1 MAGQV
6 VQVLLTI
13 SVLLVL
19 PSPVRSSLPLVAV
32 ALVPWTIWLT
42 TELPSHEH
50 VEHWDLAWGGLDLM
64 LAAAL
69 AATAFSVW
77 RRSQFLEACA
87 ASTATLLVVDAW
99 FDLLTSRPGSE
110 LLESSLMAVAGE
122 VPLAALC
129 FWIAFDAERVCQQT
143 ARYWQR
149 RRPGR
154 ARVSA

>member
-1 MAGQV
+1 
-6 VQVLLTI
+6 
-13 SVLLVL
+13 
-19 PSPVRSSLPLVAV
+19 VRRWIPLGLALVAV

-77 RRSQFLEACA
+77 RRSPFLEACA

-99 FDLLTSRPGSE
+99 FDLLTARGHDFAWAIVLAAIAE
-110 LLESSLMAVAGE
+110 L
-122 VPLAALC
+122 PLAAFCL
-129 FWIAFDAERVCQQT
+129 WIVWSYRAEPQASAS
-143 ARYWQR
+143 ARS
-149 RRPGR
+149 RP
-154 ARVSA
+154 